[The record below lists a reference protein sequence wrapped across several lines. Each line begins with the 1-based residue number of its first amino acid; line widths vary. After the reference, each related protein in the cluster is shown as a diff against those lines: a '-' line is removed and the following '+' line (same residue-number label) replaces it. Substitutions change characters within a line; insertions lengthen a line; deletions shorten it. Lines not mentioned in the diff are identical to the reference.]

1 MVARAGTTGVHGARA
16 PADGPIPGD
25 RSRHG
30 ADAPSDR
37 LGHDERQRGRLCG
50 HVAVAAGAVTAA
62 SAASLTVYFV
72 LDGPFGTINDYGN
85 GLAGALTALLAW
97 TLRPRVATAS
107 GAAILGAAL
116 TITGSALVIS
126 EATGYFFAGLVSS
139 VGFGLIGLWLIALNR
154 ALLRNDAQV
163 PRRLTTFGLVAGAVM
178 TLGLASAPGIV
189 LALDDSNTAPAWI
202 WIGSLNWLGTYALF
216 PIWSIR
222 LGRAQAL

>member
-16 PADGPIPGD
+16 PADGRIPGD

-37 LGHDERQRGRLCG
+37 LGHDERQRGRLC
-50 HVAVAAGAVTAA
+50 
-62 SAASLTVYFV
+62 FV

-154 ALLRNDAQV
+154 ALRNDAQV
-163 PRRLTTFGLVAGAVM
+163 PRRLTTFGLVAGAVIRSGSPRHPALRSHSM
-178 TLGLASAPGIV
+178 TATPRRR
-189 LALDDSNTAPAWI
+189 
-202 WIGSLNWLGTYALF
+202 GSG
-216 PIWSIR
+216 SDR
-222 LGRAQAL
+222 